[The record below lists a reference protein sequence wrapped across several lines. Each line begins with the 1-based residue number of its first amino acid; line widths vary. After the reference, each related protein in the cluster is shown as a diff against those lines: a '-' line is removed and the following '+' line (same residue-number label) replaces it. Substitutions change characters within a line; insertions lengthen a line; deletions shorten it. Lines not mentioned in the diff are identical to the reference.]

1 MTDARPLRYDATTI
15 RLHWAT
21 AALVV
26 LLWSVA
32 QIIDWFPIGPAR
44 WNVRSLHMLLG
55 LALGVVL
62 VWRLWWRAT
71 RGQRLQPTSGAGNVA
86 RRAVHAA
93 LYALLATVLVLGV
106 ANVWVR
112 GDHVFG
118 WFKVPALVVSG
129 LDLRHTVGDLH
140 RVAATTVL
148 ALAGLHAAAALVHH
162 FVLRDGILARMLPR
176 LAASRRRP

>member
-1 MTDARPLRYDATTI
+1 
-15 RLHWAT
+15 
-21 AALVV
+21 
-26 LLWSVA
+26 
-32 QIIDWFPIGPAR
+32 
-44 WNVRSLHMLLG
+44 
-55 LALGVVL
+55 
-62 VWRLWWRAT
+62 
-71 RGQRLQPTSGAGNVA
+71 
-86 RRAVHAA
+86 
-93 LYALLATVLVLGV
+93 VLGV